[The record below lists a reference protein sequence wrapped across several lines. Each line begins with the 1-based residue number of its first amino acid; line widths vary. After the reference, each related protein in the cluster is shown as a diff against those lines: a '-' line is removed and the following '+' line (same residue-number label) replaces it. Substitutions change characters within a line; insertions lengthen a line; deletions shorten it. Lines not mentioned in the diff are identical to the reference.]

1 MRGVRSLTGSDIDQV
16 AELHN
21 LVFLPSRPMT
31 PQVRQRY
38 RQWLETVFLNNRTR
52 LPAFDPLV
60 YEDDGR
66 IVGFI
71 GVAGRRFT
79 LGGQTYTGT
88 LHSNF
93 IVHPEHRGRGA
104 GGALFR
110 AYLELPRD
118 FAFVDEVVEHN
129 RPLHERLG
137 MTVSLAQSVR
147 WILRLRPVRRFAS
160 RFTDRLLPKAL
171 HPVCLLPA
179 DAMDAVLRHMPRSP
193 YKFREPDL
201 QVTPMSGA
209 GLASL
214 IAGAG
219 GADVLRPDAADGS
232 TEWLV
237 ERARSMQEHGHGQLV
252 LNSLHAKGAV
262 VGWYLYYANKGGRSE
277 VLQLVAEPGWAAP
290 VLDSLA
296 YDAWRRGATSLCG
309 VLHPLMLA
317 PLAERRAVFE
327 PSVRWMLV
335 RTQHPAILEAFTRG
349 QSLLSR
355 LDGEWCHHA

>member
-1 MRGVRSLTGSDIDQV
+1 MRSLTGSDIDAV

-21 LVFLPSRPMT
+21 MVFLPSRPMS
-31 PQVRQRY
+31 PQLRQRY
-38 RQWLETVFLNNRTR
+38 RQWLETVFLNNQAR
-52 LPAFDPLV
+52 LPAYDPLV
-60 YEDDGR
+60 YEHEGS

-79 LGGQTYTGT
+79 LRGQTYTGT

-93 IVHPEHRGRGA
+93 VVHPAHRGRGV

-110 AYLELPRD
+110 TYLELPRD
-118 FAFVDEVVEHN
+118 FAFVDEVGESN

-147 WILRLRPVRRFAS
+147 WILPLRPVRRLAS
-160 RFTDRLLPKAL
+160 LVTDRLLPKIL
-171 HPVCLLPA
+171 RPVCLLPA
-179 DAMDAVLRHMPRSP
+179 DAMDAILRHLPRSP
-193 YKFREPDL
+193 YRFGVPDL
-201 QVTPMSGA
+201 QATPMSAA

-214 IAGAG
+214 IAGIKG
-219 GADVLRPDAADGS
+219 EDLLRPDATDGS
-232 TEWLV
+232 IEWLV

-262 VGWYLYYANKGGRSE
+262 VGWYVYYANKGGRSE
-277 VLQLVAEPGWAAP
+277 VLQLVADPAWGAP

-296 YDAWRRGATSLCG
+296 YDAWLRGATSLSG
-309 VLHPLMLA
+309 VLHPTLLA
-317 PLAERRAVFE
+317 PLAARRAVFE

-335 RTQHPAILEAFTRG
+335 QTQHPAILEAFMRG